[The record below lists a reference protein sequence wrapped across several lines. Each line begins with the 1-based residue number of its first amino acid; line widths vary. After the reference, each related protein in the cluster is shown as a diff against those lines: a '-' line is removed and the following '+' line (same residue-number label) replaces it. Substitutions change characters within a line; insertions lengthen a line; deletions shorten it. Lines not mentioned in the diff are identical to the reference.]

1 MINERELINEA
12 MEARKNSH
20 SPYSHFAVGA
30 ALLCSD
36 GSVVRGANVENASF
50 GGTICAERSAFLA
63 AVSMGKR
70 EFEAIAIVGAP
81 HGDDICEIC
90 APCGICRQFMS
101 EFCGADFKIVLF
113 DGQDPV
119 ARTLGEL
126 LPDTFVLKGDK

>member
-12 MEARKNSH
+12 LEARKNSY

-30 ALLCSD
+30 VLLCSD
-36 GSVVRGANVENASF
+36 GQVVRGANVENASF

-63 AVSMGKR
+63 AISMGKC
-70 EFEAIAIVGAP
+70 EFEALAIVGAP
-81 HGDDICEIC
+81 HGDEICEIC

-113 DGQDPV
+113 DGQKPV
-119 ARTLGEL
+119 LRTLGEL
-126 LPDTFVLKGDK
+126 LPDSFVLKGDK